1 MTTAM
6 TKSGI
11 LTEIFG
17 TYYYDCE
24 LLAAWRNQNDRGEV
38 YAEDCDMFP
47 PTRVA
52 YLDAE
57 GSYVATDGDRIIV
70 VCNANGYW
78 AQDVTDLFDADG
90 NLID

>member
-1 MTTAM
+1 MTTTTA
-6 TKSGI
+6 K
-11 LTEIFG
+11 TEIFG
-17 TYYYDCE
+17 TYYYDCD
-24 LLAAWRNQNDRGEV
+24 LLAAWRSENNRGEV
-38 YAEDCDMFP
+38 YAEDRDMYP
-47 PTRVA
+47 STRVA

-70 VCNANGYW
+70 VCYANGWW

>member
-1 MTTAM
+1 MTTTT

-38 YAEDCDMFP
+38 YAEESSIRHVSD
-47 PTRVA
+47 
-52 YLDAE
+52 LDAN
-57 GSYVATDGDRIIV
+57 GSYVATDGDRIVV
-70 VCNANGYW
+70 VCDANGW
-78 AQDVTDLFDADG
+78 CAQDVTYLFDADG